1 MKGQA
6 IVRTDQESWFIK
18 PGLHSHNTRRRLDRH
33 FLRHKAVRFA
43 QVCFFILGLCGIAYY
58 GYSLADEHIYQAY
71 ENWAFDQHIA
81 GRAATFA
88 DYLRE
93 KTPFGFLTGSTR
105 SLSATRTL
113 ESLDIAKPEEG
124 ATPRPAQ
131 GSVLGRVDIGRLNL
145 SAIVREGVDD
155 NTLSRAVGHLP
166 STALPGEIGN
176 FAIAAHR
183 DTLFR
188 ALKDIQA
195 DDKVTFESSSGSYTY
210 KVISTK
216 IVKPS
221 DLSVIQPEGNVR
233 LLTMITC
240 YPFYYVGAAP
250 KRFIVQAKLV
260 GSEAADSDAE
270 SRIQAQDTGPP
281 GTDSATEHAG
291 AFQVKPKAPKSANRK
306 QPRHARGFSATGG
319 FSSLASTRS
328 REGHSPISSKTSA
341 AHNKHKLWRKL
352 LHRNRD
358 E

>member
-1 MKGQA
+1 MF
-6 IVRTDQESWFIK
+6 V
-18 PGLHSHNTRRRLDRH
+18 
-33 FLRHKAVRFA
+33 
-43 QVCFFILGLCGIAYY
+43 LGLGGIAYY

-81 GRAATFA
+81 GRMATFA

-93 KTPFGFLTGSTR
+93 KTPFGFLTGSTK
-105 SLSATRTL
+105 SVPTARTP
-113 ESLDIAKPEEG
+113 EPLDVTKPEEG
-124 ATPRPAQ
+124 APTHPAQ
-131 GSVLGRVDIGRLNL
+131 GSVLGRVDIGRLKL

-188 ALKDIQA
+188 ALKDIRA
-195 DDKVTFESSSGSYTY
+195 DDQVTFESSSGTYTY

-221 DLSVIQPEGNVR
+221 DLSVIQPEGNDR

-240 YPFYYVGAAP
+240 YPFYYLGAAP

-260 GSEAADSDAE
+260 DGEAADLQGE

-281 GTDSATEHAG
+281 GADSGMEHAT
-291 AFQVKPKAPKSANRK
+291 APPAKPKASKTASRK
-306 QPRHARGFSATGG
+306 QPRHARGFSAGG
-319 FSSLASTRS
+319 GSPSVISNRSRASHSPASSKVSSL
-328 REGHSPISSKTSA
+328 SP
-341 AHNKHKLWRKL
+341 AHKKHKLWREL
-352 LHRNRD
+352 FRRNH
-358 E
+358 EQ